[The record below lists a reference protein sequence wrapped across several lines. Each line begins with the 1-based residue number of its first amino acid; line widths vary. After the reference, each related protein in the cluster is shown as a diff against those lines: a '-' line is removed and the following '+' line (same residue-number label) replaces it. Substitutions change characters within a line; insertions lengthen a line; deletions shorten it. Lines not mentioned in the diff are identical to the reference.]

1 MSFMYKPAILLTF
14 ILTILSLD
22 IFPQACCTV
31 GTSISSGVE
40 RSVIKHKKLS
50 AAFSLQNNIL
60 NNTYQTTTKIDDPL
74 NRKSSV
80 SDFTLELE
88 YGLAERVS
96 VLLLAGYTNKSRT
109 TTFTDPAIN
118 SSEEITFTG
127 NGFTDIV
134 ILGKY
139 EIVVPDIILPL
150 GASIGAGAKLPTGSY
165 TLEENGTRLSIDLQ
179 PGTGA
184 SDLLFWGHIN
194 YAFPILS
201 IAINAN
207 ILYRYTGTNID
218 NYRYGDE
225 VLASVNGTYSIADF
239 LALNLQLRGRYADR
253 DYWDGRFLPSTGGT
267 YIDLTPSLVYVE
279 ENFTLRL
286 LAQFPLYRNVKGIQ
300 LTVSEKLGAEMR
312 YLFDLK

>member
-1 MSFMYKPAILLTF
+1 MCKFSFLLIVFVTVLF
-14 ILTILSLD
+14 QD

-40 RSVIKHKKLS
+40 RSVIKHNHLS
-50 AAFSLQNNIL
+50 AAFSFQNNIL
-60 NNTYQTTTKIDDPL
+60 NNTYQNTNKIDDPL

-80 SDFTLELE
+80 ADFTLELE
-88 YGLAERVS
+88 YGIAERVS
-96 VLLLAGYTNKSRT
+96 VLLVGGYTNKSRT
-109 TTFTDPAIN
+109 TTITDPEIN
-118 SSEEITFTG
+118 RSEEISFTG

-139 EIVVPDIILPL
+139 EIVVPDIVLPL
-150 GASIGAGAKLPTGSY
+150 GATIGAGAKLPTGSY

-184 SDLLFWGHIN
+184 SDLLLWGHIN
-194 YAFPILS
+194 YTFPIPRIS
-201 IAINAN
+201 INAN
-207 ILYRYTGTNID
+207 ALYRYTGTNII

-225 VLASVNGTYSIADF
+225 ILASVNGTYGIADF
-239 LALNLQLRGRYADR
+239 LAINLQLKGRYSDR

-267 YIDLTPSLVYVE
+267 YIDLTPSLIYVE
-279 ENFTLRL
+279 GNFNLRV
-286 LAQFPLYRNVKGIQ
+286 LAQIPLYRNVEGIQ

-312 YLFDLK
+312 YLFDLN

>member
-1 MSFMYKPAILLTF
+1 MYKSALLLKIILIIF
-14 ILTILSLD
+14 SAK

-31 GTSISSGVE
+31 GTSVSSGVE
-40 RSVIKHKKLS
+40 RSVIKYKNLS
-50 AAFSLQNNIL
+50 AAFSFQNNIL
-60 NNTYQTTTKIDDPL
+60 NNTYQSTNQIEDPL

-80 SDFTLELE
+80 SDFILELE

-96 VLLLAGYTNKSRT
+96 LLIVGGYTNKSRT
-109 TTFTDPAIN
+109 TTITDPEIN

-150 GASIGAGAKLPTGSY
+150 GATIGAGAKLPTGSY
-165 TLEENGTRLSIDLQ
+165 QLEKNGTRLSIDLQ

-184 SDLLFWGHIN
+184 SDLLLWGHIN
-194 YAFPILS
+194 YAFPILR

-207 ILYRYTGTNID
+207 ALYRYTGTNIY

-225 VLASVNGTYSIADF
+225 VLTSINGTYGIADF
-239 LALNLQLRGRYADR
+239 LAINLQLKGRYADR

-267 YIDLTPSLVYVE
+267 YIDLTPSLIYFE
-279 ENFTLRL
+279 GNFNLRI
-286 LAQFPLYRNVKGIQ
+286 LAQFPLYRNVEGIQ
-300 LTVSEKLGAEMR
+300 LTVSEKLGAEIR
-312 YLFDLK
+312 YLFDLN

>member
-1 MSFMYKPAILLTF
+1 MYKTAILLIVF
-14 ILTILSLD
+14 VTILPQE

-40 RSVIKHKKLS
+40 RSVIKHKNLS
-50 AAFSLQNNIL
+50 AAFFFQHNIL
-60 NNTYQTTTKIDDPL
+60 NNTYQATNKIEDPL
-74 NRKSSV
+74 NRESAV

-88 YGLAERVS
+88 YGIAERVS
-96 VLLLAGYTNKSRT
+96 VLLVGGYTNKSRT
-109 TTFTDPAIN
+109 TTITDPEIN

-127 NGFTDIV
+127 NGFSDIV

-139 EIVVPDIILPL
+139 EIVMPDIILPL
-150 GASIGAGAKLPTGSY
+150 GATIGAGAKLPTGSY

-184 SDLLFWGHIN
+184 SDLLLWGHIN
-194 YAFPILS
+194 YSFPILRIS
-201 IAINAN
+201 INAN
-207 ILYRYTGTNID
+207 ALYRYAGTNID

-225 VLASVNGTYSIADF
+225 VLASVNGTYGIADF
-239 LALNLQLRGRYADR
+239 LAINLQLKGRYADR

-267 YIDLTPSLVYVE
+267 YIDLTPSLIYVE
-279 ENFTLRL
+279 GNFNLRI

-312 YLFDLK
+312 YLFNLN

>member
-1 MSFMYKPAILLTF
+1 MYKTAILLIVF
-14 ILTILSLD
+14 VTILPQE

-40 RSVIKHKKLS
+40 RSVIKHKNLS
-50 AAFSLQNNIL
+50 AAFFFQHNIL
-60 NNTYQTTTKIDDPL
+60 NNTYQATNKIEDPL
-74 NRKSSV
+74 NRESAV

-88 YGLAERVS
+88 YGIAERVS
-96 VLLLAGYTNKSRT
+96 VLLVGGYTNKSRT
-109 TTFTDPAIN
+109 TTITDPEIN

-127 NGFTDIV
+127 NGFSDIV

-139 EIVVPDIILPL
+139 EIVMPDIILPL
-150 GASIGAGAKLPTGSY
+150 GATIGAGAKLPTGSY

-184 SDLLFWGHIN
+184 SDLLLWGHIN
-194 YAFPILS
+194 YSFPILRIS
-201 IAINAN
+201 INAN
-207 ILYRYTGTNID
+207 ALYSYAGTNID

-225 VLASVNGTYSIADF
+225 VLASVNGTYGIADF
-239 LALNLQLRGRYADR
+239 LAINLQLKGRYADR

-267 YIDLTPSLVYVE
+267 YIDLTPSLIYVE
-279 ENFTLRL
+279 GNFNLRI

-312 YLFDLK
+312 YLFNLN

>member
-1 MSFMYKPAILLTF
+1 MYKTAILLIVF
-14 ILTILSLD
+14 VTILPQE

-40 RSVIKHKKLS
+40 RSVIKHKNLS
-50 AAFSLQNNIL
+50 AAFFFQHNIL
-60 NNTYQTTTKIDDPL
+60 NNTYQATNKIEDPL
-74 NRKSSV
+74 NRESAV

-88 YGLAERVS
+88 YGIAERVS
-96 VLLLAGYTNKSRT
+96 VLLVGGYTNKSRT
-109 TTFTDPAIN
+109 TTITDPEIN

-127 NGFTDIV
+127 NGFSDIV

-139 EIVVPDIILPL
+139 EIVMPDIILPL
-150 GASIGAGAKLPTGSY
+150 GATIGAGAKLPTGSY

-184 SDLLFWGHIN
+184 SDLLLWGHIN
-194 YAFPILS
+194 YSFPILRIS
-201 IAINAN
+201 INAN
-207 ILYRYTGTNID
+207 ALYRYAGTNID

-225 VLASVNGTYSIADF
+225 VLASVNGTYGIADF
-239 LALNLQLRGRYADR
+239 LAINLQLKGRYADR

-267 YIDLTPSLVYVE
+267 YIDLTPSLIYVE
-279 ENFTLRL
+279 GNFNLMI

-312 YLFDLK
+312 YLFNLN

>member
-1 MSFMYKPAILLTF
+1 MYKSAILLTL
-14 ILTILSLD
+14 ILIPLSLE

-31 GTSISSGVE
+31 GTSVTSGVE
-40 RSVIKHKKLS
+40 RSVIKHKNLS
-50 AAFSLQNNIL
+50 MAFSFQNNIL
-60 NNTYQTTTKIDDPL
+60 NNTYQSTNKIEDPL
-74 NRKSSV
+74 NRKSTV
-80 SDFTLELE
+80 LDFTLELE

-96 VLLLAGYTNKSRT
+96 VLLVGGYTSKSRT
-109 TTFTDPAIN
+109 TTITDLEIN

-150 GASIGAGAKLPTGSY
+150 GATIGAGAKLPTGSY

-184 SDLLFWGHIN
+184 SDLLLWGHVN
-194 YAFPILS
+194 YSFPILR

-207 ILYRYTGTNID
+207 ALYRYTGTNII

-225 VLASVNGTYSIADF
+225 ILASVNGTYGIADF
-239 LALNLQLRGRYADR
+239 LAINLQLKGRYADR

-267 YIDLTPSLVYVE
+267 YIDLTPSLIYVE
-279 ENFTLRL
+279 GNFNLRI
-286 LAQFPLYRNVKGIQ
+286 LAQFPLYRNVTGIQ
-300 LTVSEKLGAEMR
+300 LTVSEKLGAEIR
-312 YLFDLK
+312 YLFDIN

>member
-1 MSFMYKPAILLTF
+1 MYKFSLLLIVFVTF
-14 ILTILSLD
+14 LLQD

-40 RSVIKHKKLS
+40 RSVIKHKHLS
-50 AAFSLQNNIL
+50 AAFSFQNNIL
-60 NNTYQTTTKIDDPL
+60 NNTYQNTNKIDDPL

-80 SDFTLELE
+80 ADFTLELE
-88 YGLAERVS
+88 YGIAERVS
-96 VLLLAGYTNKSRT
+96 VLLVGGYTNKSRT
-109 TTFTDPAIN
+109 TTITDPAIN

-139 EIVVPDIILPL
+139 EIVVPDIVLPL
-150 GASIGAGAKLPTGSY
+150 GATIGAGAKLPTGSY

-184 SDLLFWGHIN
+184 SDLLLWGHIN
-194 YAFPILS
+194 YTFPIPRIS
-201 IAINAN
+201 INAN
-207 ILYRYTGTNID
+207 ALYRYTGTNII

-225 VLASVNGTYSIADF
+225 VLASVNGTYAIADF
-239 LALNLQLRGRYADR
+239 LAINLQLRGRYSDR

-267 YIDLTPSLVYVE
+267 YIDLTPSLIYVE
-279 ENFTLRL
+279 GNFNLRV
-286 LAQFPLYRNVKGIQ
+286 LAQFPLYRNVEGIQ

-312 YLFDLK
+312 YLFDLN

>member
-1 MSFMYKPAILLTF
+1 MNRAVVLLTLF
-14 ILTILSLD
+14 LTVFSLEM
-22 IFPQACCTV
+22 FPQACCTV

-40 RSVIKHKKLS
+40 RSVIKHKNLS
-50 AAFSLQNNIL
+50 VAFSFQNNNL
-60 NNTYQTTTKIDDPL
+60 NSTFQTTTKIDDPL

-96 VLLLAGYTNKSRT
+96 VLLIGGYTNKSRT
-109 TTFTDPAIN
+109 TTFTDPEFNI
-118 SSEEITFTG
+118 SEEITFTG
-127 NGFTDIV
+127 DGFTDIV

-139 EIVVPDIILPL
+139 ELIVPDIVLPL

-184 SDLLFWGHIN
+184 SDLLLWGHIN
-194 YAFPILS
+194 YTFPIFRLS
-201 IAINAN
+201 INAN
-207 ILYRYTGTNID
+207 ALYRYTGTNID

-225 VLASVNGTYSIADF
+225 VLASVNGSYGIADF
-239 LALNLQLRGRYADR
+239 LAINLQVKGRYADR
-253 DYWDGRFLPSTGGT
+253 DHWDGRFLPSTGGT

-279 ENFTLRL
+279 GNFNLRI
-286 LAQFPLYRNVKGIQ
+286 LAQLPLYRNVEGIQ

-312 YLFDLK
+312 YLFDLN

>member
-1 MSFMYKPAILLTF
+1 MYKTAILLTLIV
-14 ILTILSLD
+14 ILLSLE

-31 GTSISSGVE
+31 GTSVTSGVE
-40 RSVIKHKKLS
+40 RSVIKHKNLS
-50 AAFSLQNNIL
+50 VAFSFQNNTL
-60 NNTYQTTTKIDDPL
+60 NNTYQSTNKIEDPL
-74 NRKSSV
+74 NRKSTV

-96 VLLLAGYTNKSRT
+96 VLLLGGYTNKSRT
-109 TTFTDPAIN
+109 TTITDPEIN
-118 SSEEITFTG
+118 SSEKITFTG
-127 NGFTDIV
+127 DGFTDIV

-150 GASIGAGAKLPTGSY
+150 GATIGAGAKLPTGSY

-184 SDLLFWGHIN
+184 SDLLLWGHIN
-194 YAFPILS
+194 YSFPILH

-207 ILYRYTGTNID
+207 ALYRYTGTNII

-225 VLASVNGTYSIADF
+225 ILASVNGTYGIADF
-239 LALNLQLRGRYADR
+239 LAINLQLKGRYADR

-267 YIDLTPSLVYVE
+267 YIDLTPSLIYIE
-279 ENFTLRL
+279 GNFNLRIF
-286 LAQFPLYRNVKGIQ
+286 AQFPLYRNVTGIQ
-300 LTVSEKLGAEMR
+300 LTVSEKLGVEMR
-312 YLFDLK
+312 YLFDLN